1 MTGSRRKL
9 PRILALLALALV
21 VSAFAV
27 ARWVIV
33 PYRVRGGSMM
43 PTLVGAE
50 DGNARSAG
58 DIVLVNR
65 MAYSA
70 GSAGRPSRWDVV
82 ILRHADGEE
91 SVKRVVGLPGET
103 VEIREGALVVN
114 GARIEPPEH
123 LAGEYIVQKG
133 RFGHAPV
140 ALGDDKY
147 FVLGDSSYV
156 SQDSRRWGPVGREDI
171 EGRVMCIV
179 FPLGRA
185 GGVR

>member
-1 MTGSRRKL
+1 
-9 PRILALLALALV
+9 
-21 VSAFAV
+21 
-27 ARWVIV
+27 
-33 PYRVRGGSMM
+33 MM

-50 DGNARSAG
+50 DGNARSTG

-65 MAYSA
+65 LAYSS
-70 GSAGRPSRWDVV
+70 GSTGGPSRWDVV

-91 SVKRVVGLPGET
+91 SVKRLVGLPGET

-114 GARIEPPEH
+114 GSRIEPPEH

-133 RFGHAPV
+133 RFGHTPAP
-140 ALGDDKY
+140 LGEGEY

-156 SQDSRRWGPVGREDI
+156 SQDSRRWGPVGREEI

-185 GGVR
+185 GWVK

>member
-1 MTGSRRKL
+1 
-9 PRILALLALALV
+9 
-21 VSAFAV
+21 
-27 ARWVIV
+27 
-33 PYRVRGGSMM
+33 MM

-50 DGNARSAG
+50 DGNARSTG

-65 MAYSA
+65 LAYSA
-70 GSAGRPSRWDVV
+70 SSSGGPARWDVV

-103 VEIREGALVVN
+103 VEIREGALAVN
-114 GARIEPPEH
+114 GSRLEPPAH

-133 RFGHAPV
+133 RFGHAPAV
-140 ALGDDKY
+140 LGEGAY

-156 SQDSRRWGPVGREDI
+156 SQDSRRWGPVGREEI

-179 FPLGRA
+179 FPLARA
-185 GGVR
+185 GWVR